1 MNLRDTNGG
10 QNDTENYGAHN
21 MPDIAFD
28 DQSDRGQNIWSVS
41 AQGLHFQEADYRGP
55 MGGHGDTFTAPPLR
69 TREITEVS
77 RVRSGRTFNGITR
90 LIVTFRCRKRPRAYP
105 GRRSSFPVRRVCS
118 IMIEDLFTSFSVA
131 GSVVSARRYHCVLS
145 PCCPP
150 GGPAPLERDT

>member
-10 QNDTENYGAHN
+10 QHDTENYGAQN

-28 DQSDRGQNIWSVS
+28 DGLQSDRGQNIWSVS
-41 AQGLHFQEADYRGP
+41 AQGLHFRQAEYRGP

-90 LIVTFRCRKRPRAYP
+90 LIVTFRCRKRARAYP

-118 IMIEDLFTSFSVA
+118 MMIEAV
-131 GSVVSARRYHCVLS
+131 
-145 PCCPP
+145 
-150 GGPAPLERDT
+150 GPVRAWQGV